1 MNKVE
6 TQFGEDIYL
15 NEYTKYTDEEL
26 EVLFLVL
33 KAKLAEAK
41 KSGLTSVFVQ
51 FRSTLDPYE
60 DTTCGPVEVQVRGYR
75 ELNSLEKVQQREQE
89 RIQDLAMKLGVTFY
103 EASVVDRL
111 EKQKKVKL

>member
-15 NEYTKYTDEEL
+15 SEYTEYDEEDL
-26 EVLFLVL
+26 GDLFISL
-33 KAKLAEAK
+33 KDKIDQAKQ
-41 KSGLTSVFVQ
+41 SGLTGAYVQ
-51 FRSTLDPYE
+51 FRSTLEPYE
-60 DTTCGPVEVQVRGYR
+60 DNSTGPVEVQIRGYR

-89 RIQDLAMKLGVTFY
+89 RIRELATKLGISFY

-111 EKQKKVKL
+111 EKQKKLKL